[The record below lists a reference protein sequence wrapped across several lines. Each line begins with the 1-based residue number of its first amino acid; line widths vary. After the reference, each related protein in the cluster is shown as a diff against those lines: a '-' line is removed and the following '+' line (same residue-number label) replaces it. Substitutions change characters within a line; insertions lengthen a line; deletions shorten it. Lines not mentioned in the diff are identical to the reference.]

1 MLQKEIEDL
10 TNEKEMITKKFS
22 AGGLSFEELQNLSQR
37 IGKISSLLDAKEMR
51 WLELSE
57 MIDESG

>member
-10 TNEKEMITKKFS
+10 TNEKETITKKF
-22 AGGLSFEELQNLSQR
+22 ADGGLSFEELQNLSQR
-37 IGKISSLLDAKEMR
+37 IGEVSSILDAKEMR

-57 MIDESG
+57 KMDESS